1 MPLALVSFN
10 TDISLGTVLAAASVI
25 FALYKF
31 HISNVTRI
39 TTIEGRVT
47 LMWNVFKQRFNI
59 SDEEEQEVELRIEKR
74 KK

>member
-39 TTIEGRVT
+39 TTIESRVT
-47 LMWNVFKQRFNI
+47 LMWSVFKQRFNI

-74 KK
+74 KG